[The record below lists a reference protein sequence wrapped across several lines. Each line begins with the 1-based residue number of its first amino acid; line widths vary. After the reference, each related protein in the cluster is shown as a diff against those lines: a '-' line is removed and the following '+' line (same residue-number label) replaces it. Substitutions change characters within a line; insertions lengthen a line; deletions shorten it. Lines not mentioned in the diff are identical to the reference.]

1 MAPLGHEL
9 SLGNTTLHF
18 IGKSIP
24 HGRYCGQDSPSSQ
37 FGLVVDVSLAKAR
50 LYIRLTLDVIRV
62 NPPEDQSLAMSW
74 NRGK

>member
-9 SLGNTTLHF
+9 SLGNSTLHF

-50 LYIRLTLDVIRV
+50 LYIRLTDVISQPTGGPV
-62 NPPEDQSLAMSW
+62 VSDELE
-74 NRGK
+74 

>member
-18 IGKSIP
+18 IETTHTQSMG
-24 HGRYCGQDSPSSQ
+24 CFSQ

-50 LYIRLTLDVIRV
+50 LYIRLTLDVVRV